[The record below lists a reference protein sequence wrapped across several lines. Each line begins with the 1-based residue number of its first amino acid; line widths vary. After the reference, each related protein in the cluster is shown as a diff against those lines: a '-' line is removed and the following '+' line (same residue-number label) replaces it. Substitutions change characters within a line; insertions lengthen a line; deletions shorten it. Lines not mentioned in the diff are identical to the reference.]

1 MISQKSFHVHTVR
14 KLNLRYTYMPFGST
28 PAPPCRLGEEQ
39 KHKAAQDEA
48 ETLKLEVEKVSGLEA
63 ANTELQSKVYI
74 YIWTILPTLA
84 SGMWHV
90 DTATVTIAA
99 RKQYIQQQQQYP
111 R

>member
-1 MISQKSFHVHTVR
+1 MEPLTNGVARVARSDGVVCLISQTSFHVHIVR

-28 PAPPCRLGEEQ
+28 PVPPCRLGEEQ

-74 YIWTILPTLA
+74 HLDYSVYVVA
-84 SGMWHV
+84 CGMW
-90 DTATVTIAA
+90 TP
-99 RKQYIQQQQQYP
+99 QQ
-111 R
+111 